1 MDSLTPLT
9 FLARFFFTVLILGLA
24 ASSFGAPRTSDYGAL
39 PSTHM
44 VAVSPSGD
52 KIAFRKT
59 DGERDMVVVYS
70 LTEKKYLAGADT
82 TAITPRNVYFVSDT
96 KLIMRVSEFKK
107 IHGYKG
113 SHNLSAAYVMD
124 IKSGAVEQLLTAGDN
139 IFLGQGGL
147 GSIVG
152 MSPDNKFV
160 YMPAYVSEKN
170 NAAADYARSS
180 TPPDYA
186 LMRVEL
192 DSPRRP
198 NVHVKG
204 ARNIT
209 DYFVDAD
216 GEPLAR
222 EFYNNA
228 TNEYSVQIREKNKW
242 REIYNA
248 KEEIVTISVR
258 GLTPDRKHLV
268 VLRDD
273 ESTGRTSYYTM
284 SLADGSLKDTGFGR
298 ADADIEDVVMD
309 INRVIHGVA
318 YSGFLPS
325 YRFYDDKV
333 DKRMKEIM
341 ALFPEHSVWLRD
353 WSRDWKNL
361 VVYVEGSTS
370 SGEYYLFQEGKPGL
384 FLVAARPDI
393 KMEDVHP
400 IAIFNYKAADGMTIP
415 ALLTIPRDKVSAMKN
430 LPAVMMPHGGP
441 ESYDRLGFDAWAQAL
456 ANRGYLVIQ
465 PQFRGSAGFGASHIS
480 AGRGEWGKKMQS
492 DLTDGVNALAGKG
505 IIDASRVCIV
515 GGSYGGYAALAGG
528 AFTPDL
534 YKCVASI
541 AGVSDIRRMLKDEKR
556 DHGKD
561 HWVVS
566 YWEQSMANGEADND
580 TLETVSPINHVDVF
594 KAPVLLIHGEN
605 DKVVPIRQSKAM
617 AKKLKKA
624 GKQVEFIKI
633 DDELHS
639 FTTTE
644 ARTKTVESIVAFV
657 DRYIGP
663 QK

>member
-1 MDSLTPLT
+1 MDSLTS
-9 FLARFFFTVLILGLA
+9 LARVSFLIFILGLA
-24 ASSFGAPRTSDYGAL
+24 TSSFGAPRTSDYGAL

-59 DGERDMVVVYS
+59 DDERDMVVVYS

-96 KLIMRVSEFKK
+96 KLIMRVSEFKQ
-107 IHGYKG
+107 IYGYKG

-124 IKSGAVEQLLTAGDN
+124 INSGTMEQLLTAGDN
-139 IFLGQGGL
+139 IYLGQVSLGG
-147 GSIVG
+147 IVG
-152 MSPDNKFV
+152 MSPDNKDV
-160 YMPAYVSEKN
+160 YMPAYISPTE
-170 NAAADYARSS
+170 YS
-180 TPPDYA
+180 

-192 DSPRRP
+192 DSPKRP

-228 TNEYSVQIREKNKW
+228 TNEHSIQIRKKKKW
-242 REIYNA
+242 QEIYNA
-248 KEEIVTISVR
+248 REEIITISVR
-258 GLTPDRKHLV
+258 GMTPDRKHLV

-273 ESTGRTSYYTM
+273 ENTGRTSYYTM
-284 SLADGSLKDTGFGR
+284 SLADGSLKDAGFGR
-298 ADADIEDVVMD
+298 ADADIEHVVMD
-309 INRVIHGVA
+309 INRVIHGVV

-333 DKRMKEIM
+333 DRRMKEIM

-353 WSRDWKNL
+353 WSQDWKNL

-370 SGEYYLFQEGKPGL
+370 SGEYYLFQEGKPGS
-384 FLVAARPDI
+384 FLVAARPNI
-393 KMEDVHP
+393 KAEDVHP

-415 ALLTIPRDKVSAMKN
+415 ALLTIPRDKINSMKN

-441 ESYDRLGFDAWAQAL
+441 ESYDRLGFDSQAQAL

-465 PQFRGSAGFGASHIS
+465 PQFRGSAGFGVNHII

-505 IIDASRVCIV
+505 IIDAGRVCIV
-515 GGSYGGYAALAGG
+515 GA
-528 AFTPDL
+528 
-534 YKCVASI
+534 
-541 AGVSDIRRMLKDEKR
+541 
-556 DHGKD
+556 
-561 HWVVS
+561 
-566 YWEQSMANGEADND
+566 
-580 TLETVSPINHVDVF
+580 
-594 KAPVLLIHGEN
+594 
-605 DKVVPIRQSKAM
+605 SKARSRQGSLGGVVLG
-617 AKKLKKA
+617 AVH
-624 GKQVEFIKI
+624 GQ
-633 DDELHS
+633 
-639 FTTTE
+639 
-644 ARTKTVESIVAFV
+644 R
-657 DRYIGP
+657 
-663 QK
+663 